1 MSYAKN
7 STTNPYVN
15 NSLKKQPVE
24 DKFIENRTDLD
35 TKRNREKIAIAAMVP
50 ALIALSVFAI
60 KPTSAKPFTN
70 IAEHID
76 FINAD
81 TLKDAITFAKRNWG
95 IDIKE
100 INNLD
105 VANWVNLSLT
115 KLSNVLKGKFTPPAT
130 IHYRDIPKAPKDEL
144 TLAEIVC
151 SSREMTL
158 NKNFFE
164 NIDSDISKT
173 FKMMTELSYIIKGW
187 QSDETFKLMDFYSKK
202 YPELTDLLKKFIKD
216 KNELK
221 FCEKM
226 DLRNALD
233 DMVDRIKNV
242 YNVPKDIQTQ
252 IFQDKSN
259 VGTSMLP
266 HNLKMF
272 KIIESLISSKYM
284 QENFITELNSG
295 GNAIFHEIGHLQHY
309 YNFATPKGYS
319 NLRRPT
325 DGKSPTILVKEFLEN
340 NEYQKIAGK
349 VSDYAKTA
357 PGEFVAEVY
366 AKLIDNI
373 KMPKDVMDLY
383 KKYNGVIPQI

>member
-1 MSYAKN
+1 MS
-7 STTNPYVN
+7 V
-15 NSLKKQPVE
+15 
-24 DKFIENRTDLD
+24 I
-35 TKRNREKIAIAAMVP
+35 
-50 ALIALSVFAI
+50 
-60 KPTSAKPFTN
+60 
-70 IAEHID
+70 
-76 FINAD
+76 
-81 TLKDAITFAKRNWG
+81 
-95 IDIKE
+95 
-100 INNLD
+100 
-105 VANWVNLSLT
+105 LT
-115 KLSNVLKGKFTPPAT
+115 K
-130 IHYRDIPKAPKDEL
+130 
-144 TLAEIVC
+144 
-151 SSREMTL
+151 
-158 NKNFFE
+158 FF
-164 NIDSDISKT
+164 
-173 FKMMTELSYIIKGW
+173 
-187 QSDETFKLMDFYSKK
+187 
-202 YPELTDLLKKFIKD
+202 P
-216 KNELK
+216 LK